1 MICDT
6 LENSNFYRLGK
17 AFEEAVEFVQ
27 SLNMSTPLGRHELSG
42 GMYASVMEYDTVDK
56 VPEKYEVHRRYV
68 DLLVLISGSEGL
80 FVRPSAG
87 LDGMVPYDE
96 EKDCE
101 FLAPDGKSLYTK
113 LKLVPGYFALL
124 FPQDAHM
131 GGSIAFSGCGM
142 IRKVVVKIPLDQLF

>member
-6 LENSNFYRLGK
+6 LENSAYYHLGE
-17 AFEEAVEFVQ
+17 AFEEAVEFVR
-27 SLNMSTPLGRHELSG
+27 SVNKETALGRHELSN
-42 GMYASVMEYDTVDK
+42 GMYAAVMEYDTVDK
-56 VPEKYEVHRRYV
+56 VPDKYEVHRVYA
-68 DLLVLISGSEGL
+68 DLQVIISGSEGL
-80 FVRPSAG
+80 FVRPAAG
-87 LDGMVPYDE
+87 LETQIAYNE

-101 FLAPDGKSLYTK
+101 FLSPDGKSLYTK

-124 FPQDAHM
+124 FPQDAHI